1 MYLPFYTGKALD
13 QEKVPNVLVSFL
25 SCYLKVKGS
34 LLPATKKEV
43 QNLASRLRED
53 KQDEDVL
60 FYVSKVEE

>member
-1 MYLPFYTGKALD
+1 M
-13 QEKVPNVLVSFL
+13 PNVLVSFL